1 MASADSSWNERLRTR
16 LRAVTDHPTGQVA
29 CEAVA
34 AALLI
39 AETVAVIWWHNALAT
54 PVQILL
60 WAQILATAGALRW
73 AGLFPLFGPVLVFDL
88 VRTARRNRYFFARIL
103 YASILAIILFWG
115 YFLIY
120 MDRGERG
127 LTNNDMARFSSGIF
141 YTFMLVQFGLVALL
155 TPAYTA
161 GAIAEEK
168 DRMTLPFLMATD
180 LRDREIILG
189 KLMSRLLN
197 LTLFVLTGLPILSFL
212 QFVGGVDPGLLL
224 AGFAATFLTM
234 LGLAALSLLNSVLA
248 KKTRDAIVMTYV
260 EAVAY
265 LVLSGMSWLLLL
277 LPAGWTNFPSTSTWI
292 SPVTVSDLV
301 EWLNAGN
308 LVSAMM
314 QLFAELNRGSG
325 RLDVLVP
332 KLLRNYAL
340 FQFLLSVLCLGWAI
354 YRLRPQALKEASE
367 VPRVRRGLFS
377 FLPRP
382 RVGHWPMIWK
392 EVFVERGFRLH
403 WLARI
408 VVVLLIIASFLPVA
422 GIVSNLIYQLSN
434 SNSGPA
440 RGGGWG
446 MPREYA
452 FEWFRREM
460 NMWARCVG
468 MGISCL
474 MLVAVAV
481 RAAGSIS
488 GERDKQTFDDIL
500 TSPLGSDAIL
510 FAKWLGSLCSV
521 RWVWVWLLTVWCTAG
536 AVGAMHPVA
545 VALHLAAWCIYAA
558 FLTNLGLWFSMVSRT
573 TMRAIVWTLASALGL
588 GFGHWLIWL
597 LFIPLFLGPGPPRS
611 FEWLAKLQ
619 FGLTPPLALWGSFS
633 FGLFPEDNRRAFGH
647 EWLQMVAF
655 GVIGLFFW
663 GVLALILWGVISARF
678 RELTNRSGF
687 FRFRIALSPHSG
699 RPRLRETI
707 VRRDGRQPVH
717 AGKSAWI
724 DEVIP
729 ISDADAPIPEVLP
742 ADDRPSGPG

>member
-1 MASADSSWNERLRTR
+1 MASADPSWNERLRTR

-34 AALLI
+34 ASLLI
-39 AETVAVIWWHNALAT
+39 AEVVAVLWWHNALPT

-73 AGLFPLFGPVLVFDL
+73 AGLFPLFGPVLMFDL
-88 VRTARRNRYFFARIL
+88 VRTARRNRYYFARIL

-115 YFLIY
+115 YFLLY
-120 MDRGERG
+120 MENRGHE
-127 LTNNDMARFSSGIF
+127 LTTNDMARFSSGIF

-168 DRMTLPFLMATD
+168 DRKTLPFLMATD

-197 LTLFVLTGLPILSFL
+197 LTLFVLTALPILSFL

-234 LGLAALSLLNSVLA
+234 LGLASLSLFNSVLA

-265 LVLSGMSWLLLL
+265 LVLSGMSWLLLF

-292 SPVTVSDLV
+292 SPVTVRDLV
-301 EWLNAGN
+301 ERFNAGN

-314 QLFAELNRGSG
+314 QIFAELRVGSG

-340 FQFLLSVLCLGWAI
+340 FQFLLSILCLGWAI
-354 YRLRPQALKEASE
+354 YRLRPQALMEASE
-367 VPRVRRGLFS
+367 VPRVRRRLFS
-377 FLPRP
+377 ILPRP
-382 RVGHWPMIWK
+382 RVGQLPMIWK

-403 WLARI
+403 WLARM
-408 VVVLLIIASFLPVA
+408 VVVLLIIVSFLPVV
-422 GIVSNLIYQLSN
+422 GIVMSSLFYRFSWQDF
-434 SNSGPA
+434 
-440 RGGGWG
+440 REG
-446 MPREYA
+446 MNIWVR
-452 FEWFRREM
+452 FM
-460 NMWARCVG
+460 G

-474 MLVAVAV
+474 MLLAVAV

-500 TSPLGSDAIL
+500 ASPLGSDAIL

-521 RWVWVWLLTVWCTAG
+521 RWAWVWLLAVWCMAG
-536 AVGAMHPVA
+536 AAGALHPVA
-545 VALHLAAWCIYAA
+545 VALHLAAWFIYAA
-558 FLTNLGLWFSMVSRT
+558 FLTNLGLWFSMISRT
-573 TMRAIVWTLASALGL
+573 TRRAIAWTLASALGL
-588 GFGHWLIWL
+588 AFGHWLIWL
-597 LFIPLFLGPGPPRS
+597 LCIPLYLGAGSPPFLD
-611 FEWLAKLQ
+611 WLPKLQ
-619 FGLTPPLALWGSFS
+619 VGLTPPFALWASFS
-633 FGLFPEDNRRAFGH
+633 FGLFPEDSGRLFGPD
-647 EWLQMVAF
+647 WIQFVFCGVF
-655 GVIGLFFW
+655 GLAFW
-663 GVLALILWGVISARF
+663 GVAAAILWAVVSARF

-687 FRFRIALSPHSG
+687 FQLRVAPRPHAG
-699 RPRLRETI
+699 HPRLREPV

-717 AGKSAWI
+717 AGKPAWI
-724 DEVIP
+724 DEAIP
-729 ISDADAPIPEVLP
+729 ISDTETPIPEVLP
-742 ADDRPSGPG
+742 ADERPSDPK